1 MSVRNLEDVQG
12 IPDIN
17 VHGLGS
23 KPLTILLAE
32 AEKERAIAEATME
45 RAGHLP
51 GLKANGSVGSNGKTA
66 LGLNVG
72 ADKLFGL
79 GTGAS
84 LQAIDAAKEGAQRL
98 VAQAREDSNRR
109 LRSLESQL
117 RSVQRQAG
125 ESRGL
130 TNQSKKNLD
139 LFQAQYK
146 AGTRQV
152 MDVVGVYETYA
163 RQQQSA
169 ADLNYKSALIRLE
182 IANEMGLLASGA
194 DI

>member
-1 MSVRNLEDVQG
+1 
-12 IPDIN
+12 
-17 VHGLGS
+17 
-23 KPLTILLAE
+23 
-32 AEKERAIAEATME
+32 ME
-45 RAGHLP
+45 RAGNLP
-51 GLKANGSVGSNGKTA
+51 GLKATGSVGSSGNS
-66 LGLNVG
+66 LGLNVT
-72 ADKLFGL
+72 ADKLLNL
-79 GTGAS
+79 GTGAT
-84 LQAIDAAKEGAQRL
+84 LQAIEATKEGAQRL

-109 LRSLESQL
+109 LRALEAKL
-117 RSVQRQAG
+117 RGVERQRG
-125 ESRGL
+125 ESRNL

-169 ADLNYKSALIRLE
+169 AELNYNSARIKLE

-194 DI
+194 EI